1 MNETHASSPKAEPF
15 SAIKAVAA
23 GIDFA
28 ELLAGRHGLFWNEYR
43 PEDAA
48 CRIWH
53 WRDGQATCLT
63 PPGFSARSRVYEY
76 GGGAFCLTDDGIVFV
91 NEADQQLYRKSLK
104 GETPEVLTS
113 SDCRYGDLQ
122 FANGQVLAVEENQ
135 DQHRLVAIDL
145 VDGTRHLLA
154 EGADFYAAPT
164 LSPDARRLAWI
175 EWSRPDQP
183 WTATRLMVAE
193 RQVSG
198 SFGKPRCVA
207 GDGVQES
214 LQQPRFDERGRLYCL
229 TDRGGFWQ
237 PWVES
242 AEGLSPLASA
252 AADHGPAPWQ
262 LGGSTWL
269 PLGDD
274 RYLASW
280 TEGGF
285 GRLGLCGGTPEDFTG
300 DYSRF
305 RSLALDEQFIY
316 CIAGSPVSSSAVIAI
331 DRNTRQV
338 KILAGGIAPL
348 PAEQISRPQTLRYPS
363 GSGEAHGFFYP
374 AMTGAAKPPLV
385 VFIHG
390 GPTSACYPMLDPR
403 IQYWAQRGF
412 AVADLNYRGS
422 SGYGRDYRQALHLS
436 WGDVDVEDAC
446 AVVTY
451 LAERGLIDGDKA
463 FIRGGSAG
471 GYTTLCALAF
481 HKVFRAGASL
491 YGVSDPVALARATHK
506 FEGDYLDWLIGD
518 PEQDAE
524 RYAARTPLL
533 HASNISVPVIFF
545 QGELDAVV
553 VPQQTRDMVTALEDN
568 GILVEAHYYA
578 DERHGFRKA
587 SNQAH
592 ALEQEWLFY
601 RRVMELAD

>member
-1 MNETHASSPKAEPF
+1 MNEIHDSSLKAEPF
-15 SAIKAVAA
+15 SAARAVAA

-28 ELLAGRHGLFWNEYR
+28 ELQVGRHGLFWNEYR

-53 WRDGQATCLT
+53 WRDGQAICLT
-63 PPGFSARSRVYEY
+63 PPGFSVRSRVYEY

-91 NEADQQLYRKSLK
+91 NEADQQLYRQSLT
-104 GETPEVLTS
+104 GAPEVLTS
-113 SDCRYGDLQ
+113 SECRYGDLQ
-122 FANGQVLAVEENQ
+122 FANGQVLAVEENR
-135 DQHRLVAIDL
+135 DRHRLVAIDL
-145 VDGTRHLLA
+145 ADGTRHLLA

-193 RQVSG
+193 LQSEGR
-198 SFGKPRCVA
+198 FALPRCVA
-207 GDGVQES
+207 GNDVEES
-214 LQQPRFDERGRLYCL
+214 LQQPRFDDSGRLFCL

-237 PWVES
+237 PWAES
-242 AEGLSPLASA
+242 ADGLSPLPSA

-269 PLGDD
+269 PLSEDT
-274 RYLASW
+274 YLASW

-285 GRLGLCGGTPEDFTG
+285 GRLGICGSVSEDFTG
-300 DYSRF
+300 TYSRF
-305 RSLALDEQFIY
+305 RHLALDEQFIY
-316 CIAGSPVSSSAVIAI
+316 CIVASPISPSAVIAI
-331 DRNTRQV
+331 DRKTRQV
-338 KILAGGIAPL
+338 EVLAGGIAPL
-348 PAEQISRPQTLRYPS
+348 PAEKISVAQTLRYPS

-374 AMTGAAKPPLV
+374 AMTGDEKPPLV

-422 SGYGRDYRQALHLS
+422 SGYGRAYRQALHLS

-446 AVVTY
+446 AVVTH
-451 LAERGLIDGDKA
+451 LAERGLIDGKKA

-491 YGVSDPVALARATHK
+491 YGVSDPIALGRATHK

-518 PEQDAE
+518 PVQDAE

-553 VPQQTRDMVTALEDN
+553 VPQQTRDMVTALQDN

-587 SNQAH
+587 GNQAH

-601 RRVMELAD
+601 RRVMDQTD